1 MARVPA
7 GHNRVPA
14 GQTGLESQFI
24 LKRLGVLYYIAG
36 HMIESQFILKRAGVH
51 YYTARHMT
59 LYQCSQ
65 RGSASEE
72 QLSVRNRRANILSVE
87 RRVR

>member
-1 MARVPA
+1 
-7 GHNRVPA
+7 
-14 GQTGLESQFI
+14 
-24 LKRLGVLYYIAG
+24 
-36 HMIESQFILKRAGVH
+36 MIESQFILKRANVLYYPAGHMIESVFNLKRAGVQ
-51 YYTARHMT
+51 YYTAGHMT

>member
-36 HMIESQFILKRAGVH
+36 HMIESQFILKRAGVL
-51 YYTARHMT
+51 YYTGRSYDT
-59 LYQCSQ
+59 LPVQPAWK
-65 RGSASEE
+65 RE
-72 QLSVRNRRANILSVE
+72 
-87 RRVR
+87 